1 MMKVLHVVGA
11 RPNYMKTAPTMREM
25 ALHHAVFQQV
35 LLHTGQQ
42 YDENMSDRF
51 FAQLGMGL
59 PDEFL
64 EVGSGTHAEQTARV
78 MPGFESMVKK
88 HRPDWVFVVGE
99 LWDGCAVRASSRL
112 CSVACRGLIG

>member
-1 MMKVLHVVGA
+1 MMKVLHVVDA
-11 RPNYMKTAPTMREM
+11 RSNYMETAPTMREM

-78 MPGFESMVKK
+78 MPGFEFIVKR
-88 HRPDWVFVVGE
+88 HRRVGE
-99 LWDGCAVRASSRL
+99 LRDGCAVRASSRL
-112 CSVACRGLIG
+112 CSVACHGLIG